1 MNGLLARSCWPRCYV
16 RGCEAPV
23 ERFVEVRLPASW
35 SADGSGD
42 DAVVLVGACR
52 RDAIELERRQ
62 RALRCARRDL
72 QALTRSLSVAVETT
86 ASLRLELEK
95 AQARETSNGIAEA
108 PRESALP
115 AARGRG
121 NGRYTHEA
129 VL

>member
-1 MNGLLARSCWPRCYV
+1 MNGLLAHARRPRCYV

-23 ERFVEVRLPASW
+23 ERFVEIGLPASW
-35 SADGSGD
+35 TGDGSGRD
-42 DAVVLVGACR
+42 LAVLVGACR
-52 RDAIELERRQ
+52 RDAAELERRQ

-72 QALTRSLSVAVETT
+72 QAMTRSLSVAVETT
-86 ASLRLELEK
+86 ASLRLEL

-108 PRESALP
+108 PREAALP
-115 AARGRG
+115 AAGSRG